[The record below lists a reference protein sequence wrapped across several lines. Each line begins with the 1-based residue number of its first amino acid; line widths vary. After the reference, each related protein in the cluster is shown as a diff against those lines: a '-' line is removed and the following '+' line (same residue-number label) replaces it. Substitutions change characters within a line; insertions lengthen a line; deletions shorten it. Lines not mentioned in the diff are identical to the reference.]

1 MIKVVNENTM
11 ESQIIRYSD
20 HPRTTTP
27 TRSPASIKFK
37 AKPIEYRE
45 GFSNGGIIKRRGCER
60 YGVIRWRSDKVI
72 VSWDDG
78 EKITHPSLEVAKNWD
93 LIETVSWFIPGQT
106 VVILPL
112 PDGSIAPECEYRVVS
127 VDDDWVEVR
136 QLIGDRIEK
145 YPIGELP
152 GFPFWNDI
160 VIKERP
166 LLPVPPRHQLKF
178 AAGEHYLWGKQ
189 LVGLIGRKNELYSIF
204 RQEQSRMSDSEEDF
218 VWAWEEEWTLFV
230 RLQARDFGH
239 GGKKIGARLYI
250 EGAIEQLIE
259 FDTEN
264 FEFVTDRNRR
274 IPLLQLYLYPELAIE
289 TLAPNFCVLSAG
301 DFMEARIGFDNKQ
314 KAKKNEV
321 LIKRVSKCREPK
333 LETGTYTNC
342 NHEWIVTNPFKK
354 TETFLT
360 RLTQLAVNLPR

>member
-1 MIKVVNENTM
+1 MN
-11 ESQIIRYSD
+11 SQIVLYNDR
-20 HPRTTTP
+20 PLVTTP

-136 QLIGDRIEK
+136 QLMGDRIEK

-152 GFPFWNDI
+152 GFPFRNDA

-166 LLPVPPRHQLKF
+166 LLPIPVRHQLMS
-178 AAGEHYLWGKQ
+178 AAGKCIWGKQ
-189 LVGLIGRKNELYSIF
+189 LVELIGKKDELYSIF
-204 RQEQSRMSDSEEDF
+204 RQEQSRLSESEEDF
-218 VWAWEEEWTLFV
+218 TWAWEKEWDRFAK
-230 RLQARDFGH
+230 RQARDFGH
-239 GGKKIGARLYI
+239 GGKKIGTSLYI
-250 EGAIEQLIE
+250 EGAIERLVE
-259 FDTEN
+259 FDSTT
-264 FEFVTDRNRR
+264 FEFITDGYRR
-274 IPLLQLYLYPELAIE
+274 IPLLQLYLYSELVIE
-289 TLAPNFCVLSAG
+289 ALASNFYVLSAG

-314 KAKKNEV
+314 KAKKSEV
-321 LIKRVSKCREPK
+321 LIKRISRCREPR
-333 LETGTYTNC
+333 LDIGAYTNC
-342 NHEWIVTNPFKK
+342 KHEWVVVNPFKK

-360 RLTQLAVNLPR
+360 HLTQLAKMLPK